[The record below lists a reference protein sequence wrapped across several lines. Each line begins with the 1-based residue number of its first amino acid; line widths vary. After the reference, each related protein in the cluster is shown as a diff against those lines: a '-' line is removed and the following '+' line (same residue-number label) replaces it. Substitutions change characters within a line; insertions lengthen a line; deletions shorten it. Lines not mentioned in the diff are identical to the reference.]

1 MRGGKVKILSVIV
14 PAYKRSLKVR
24 RRLLSVIVPT
34 YKQERTIR
42 KDLTNILT
50 TLEEG
55 LGRDYD
61 FEIICVVDGHLD
73 RTFEEASKIKSSK
86 LKVYGYKDNYGKG
99 HAVRFG
105 MAKAKGD
112 IISFL
117 DAGMDISPKGIMMLL
132 AHMNW
137 YDADII
143 VGSKKHPV
151 SRVNYPLLRS
161 VLSWG
166 YHLGVKALFGLP
178 LSDTQSGIKIF
189 RRDVVEKILP
199 RLLVKSYAMDIEMLS
214 VAKYLGFTRIYEAPI
229 EVRFDKRSSAIKWST
244 SFWMAWDTAAV
255 FYRLKLLHYYDEK
268 NKKNWIVS

>member
-1 MRGGKVKILSVIV
+1 MRENKPILLSVIV
-14 PAYKRSLKVR
+14 PA
-24 RRLLSVIVPT
+24 

-42 KDLTNILT
+42 KDLKNIIQ
-50 TLEEG
+50 TLDEG

-61 FEIICVVDGHLD
+61 YEIVCVVDGHID
-73 RTFEEASKIKSSK
+73 RTFEEASKIKSTK
-86 LKVYGYKDNYGKG
+86 LKVFGYKQNLGKG

-105 MAKAKGD
+105 MNKAKGN

-151 SRVNYPLLRS
+151 SRVNYPFLRK

-166 YHLGVKALFGLP
+166 YHLGVRILFGLH

-189 RRDVVEKILP
+189 RRRVVEKIIS

-214 VAKYLGFTRIYEAPI
+214 VAKYLGFDRIYEAPI
-229 EVRFDKRSSAIKWST
+229 EVKFDKRSSAIKWTT

-255 FYRLKLLHYYDEK
+255 FYRLKILHYYDDK

>member
-1 MRGGKVKILSVIV
+1 MAWPKENNMEKPKIKILSVIV
-14 PAYKRSLKVR
+14 PAYK
-24 RRLLSVIVPT
+24 
-34 YKQERTIR
+34 QEKTIR
-42 KDLTNILT
+42 QDLDNILS
-50 TLEEG
+50 TLGEG

-61 FEIICVVDGHLD
+61 FEVICVVDGD
-73 RTFEEASKIKSSK
+73 MDKTFREASKIKSSK
-86 LKVYGYKDNYGKG
+86 LKVFTYKVNKGKG

-105 MAKAKGD
+105 MGKAKGE

-151 SRVNYPLLRS
+151 SRVNYPLLRKI
-161 VLSWG
+161 LSLG
-166 YHLGVKALFGLP
+166 YHVGVKLLFN
-178 LSDTQSGIKIF
+178 LSLTDTQSGIKIF
-189 RRDVVEKILP
+189 KRKVVEKILP

-214 VAKYLGFTRIYEAPI
+214 VAKYLGFNRIFEAPI
-229 EVRFDKRSSAIKWST
+229 EVRFNKSNSAIKWST

-255 FYRLKLLHYYDEK
+255 FYRLKILHYYDDV
-268 NKKNWIVS
+268 NRKNWITS

>member
-1 MRGGKVKILSVIV
+1 MTGKKIRILSVIV
-14 PAYKRSLKVR
+14 PAYR
-24 RRLLSVIVPT
+24 
-34 YKQERTIR
+34 QERTIA
-42 KDLTNILT
+42 KDLNNILN
-50 TLEEG
+50 TLDEG

-61 FEIICVVDGHLD
+61 YEVICVVDGQLD
-73 RTFEEASKIKSSK
+73 KTYNEASKIKSGK
-86 LKVYGYKDNYGKG
+86 LKVYEYKNNLGKG

-105 MAKAKGD
+105 MSKARGD

-166 YHLGVKALFGLP
+166 YHLGVKILFGLP

-189 RRDVVEKILP
+189 KRKVVEKILS
-199 RLLVKSYAMDIEMLS
+199 RMLVKSYAMDIEMLS
-214 VAKYLGFTRIYEAPI
+214 VAKYLGFDRIYEAPI
-229 EVRFDKRSSAIKWST
+229 EVKFDKNSSAIKWTT

-255 FYRLKLLHYYDEK
+255 FYRLKILHYYDDK
-268 NKKNWIVS
+268 NRKNWIVS